1 MSFFPQKWAKA
12 DSKKPCFSENQSNTG
27 TKVKDS
33 IVEKIKAEIPEV
45 TVRDLLDA
53 GLHFGHQTKR
63 WNPKMKPFI
72 FDKRNGIHIID
83 LTKTLVLLNKSAE
96 FIHDVAVSGD
106 SILFVGTK
114 KQAQSVIKEAAESC
128 GQPYITTRW
137 LGGLLTNSRTIRKRV
152 KRMKELEALEEKGE
166 IENMLKKE
174 ASVVR
179 QELAK
184 LQRNLSGVADMDKLP
199 GALVVVDINREDI
212 AVAEANKL
220 NIPVI
225 AIIDTNTDPDQIDYP
240 IPGNDD
246 AIRAIKLIVQT
257 LAHTTGKAREEYE
270 RIAAEIARKKA
281 EEEEAAR
288 KKRAKEKEERAK
300 KAAEDAKKKAED
312 AKKKAE
318 ADKKAK
324 AEKKAKADADK
335 KAKAEKK
342 AKADAKPEEK
352 IEAPA
357 EEKKEKPAEP
367 KAEPKEEPADKP
379 DEAEAKSEEE
389 AKPEEQVKSLEEAKP
404 EEKVDESADTED
416 K

>member
-1 MSFFPQKWAKA
+1 MSFFPQKRAKA

-199 GALVVVDINREDI
+199 GALVVADINREDI

-246 AIRAIKLIVQT
+246 AIRAIKLVAQT
-257 LAHTTGKAREEYE
+257 LAHTVGKAREEYE

-300 KAAEDAKKKAED
+300 KAAEDAKKKAE
-312 AKKKAE
+312 
-318 ADKKAK
+318 ADKKATV
-324 AEKKAKADADK
+324 EKKAKADAAK

-352 IEAPA
+352 VEAPA
-357 EEKKEKPAEP
+357 EEKKEKSAESE
-367 KAEPKEEPADKP
+367 AETKEKPADKP

-389 AKPEEQVKSLEEAKP
+389 VKPEEEVKSLEEAKP